1 MPALPKA
8 LVSNENPS
16 KRYGRMGPKMSG
28 TSRNFDTIVKASS
41 KYKTETVF
49 QHDMGAS
56 LTSYMRLPVDQYVC
70 IDMPLNSTLR
80 RTENEEFELVVP
92 PVTIFK
98 LSVSPTVYCQVKQT
112 PDQVLITSNRVYLG
126 GSDYVRTLNGCYNI
140 QIKSVFGFRDT
151 EDERVITSESVIDV
165 QVDPPK
171 PFSYLPRRVLQSTG
185 NLAMNIALRQ
195 IENAFINSLAKDY
208 SRWATD
214 EAYRDARAQGACL
227 TDFSSS
233 GTLTQEDL
241 IL

>member
-1 MPALPKA
+1 M
-8 LVSNENPS
+8 
-16 KRYGRMGPKMSG
+16 
-28 TSRNFDTIVKASS
+28 
-41 KYKTETVF
+41 
-49 QHDMGAS
+49 
-56 LTSYMRLPVDQYVC
+56 
-70 IDMPLNSTLR
+70 
-80 RTENEEFELVVP
+80 
-92 PVTIFK
+92 
-98 LSVSPTVYCQVKQT
+98 
-112 PDQVLITSNRVYLG
+112 
-126 GSDYVRTLNGCYNI
+126 RTLNGCYNI